1 MKKTSICILLFL
13 AFLEVHAQF
22 SLGADLLGMGLSR
35 SAQNEAVLRLDT
47 NLAPSRLVFS
57 INANLVGAYK
67 FKHWEFSLG
76 LGHGNYFWKQKFDAP
91 TEDLKVLLGSNSQS
105 DSSDILRR
113 VTYTTRFVTLPVGVK
128 YLFGN
133 KPDSWAN
140 VFMSIRLTP
149 TFTHHKKANPVF
161 WDRSS
166 FIFPSTVEE
175 DPALVDATKAYFL
188 AKVNS
193 FLLDGKAEA
202 GFRLWGNKRKY
213 AVDFSIGYLYGF
225 IPLHEQMGSTKG
237 LFGNLALRF
246 FFKSKSSA
254 AGLI

>member
-35 SAQNEAVLRLDT
+35 SAQNEEVLRLDT
-47 NLAPSRLVFS
+47 NLASSRLVFS

-76 LGHGNYFWKQKFDAP
+76 VGHENYFWKQKFDAP
-91 TEDLKVLLGSNSQS
+91 TEDLKALIGSNSLS

-113 VTYTTRFVTLPVGVK
+113 ITYSSKLITLPVGVK

-133 KPDSWAN
+133 KPDAWAN
-140 VFMSIRLTP
+140 AFLSIRLTP
-149 TFTHHKKANPVF
+149 TFTHKQKADPVF
-161 WDRSS
+161 RDKTS
-166 FIFPSTVEE
+166 FLFPVAVDE

-188 AKVNS
+188 AKVNT

-254 AGLI
+254 DGLI